1 MQRHK
6 TKKSDAVMYTQ
17 RIVTWQGVL
26 AFWSTVKGVEN
37 KAREVKR
44 TGITYKKFSLH
55 TTGSEGP
62 SKISQKK

>member
-1 MQRHK
+1 MERHK

-44 TGITYKKFSLH
+44 TGITYQKVQ
-55 TTGSEGP
+55 P
-62 SKISQKK
+62 SHYRK